1 MGVGAEIW
9 FGSFNKDANI
19 NGPKKS
25 FQTFRHSFVD
35 YLKSAKSAKNLMPA
49 LMDHADNS
57 ITAGRYGTG
66 EWDLNQLSVAINKL
80 PPHWKPALNRFMIE
94 FEEQLTPHI

>member
-25 FQTFRHSFVD
+25 FHSFRYNFVD
-35 YLKSAKSAKNLMPA
+35 HLKSPKFATNLMPA
-49 LMDHADNS
+49 LMGHADNS
-57 ITAGRYGTG
+57 ITTGRYGSG
-66 EWDLNQLSVAINKL
+66 EWDLTQLSEAINKL
-80 PPHWKPALNRFMIE
+80 PPHWKP
-94 FEEQLTPHI
+94 